1 VLQCLDYKSYIDIY
15 HERIKAFHVKDAEF
29 NPTGRQGV
37 YGGFQGWVD
46 RAGRFRSLGDGQ
58 VDFKTIFSKL
68 TQYDYS
74 GWAVMEWE
82 CFTCHKI
89 DEKNIGPAWRDVA
102 AKYAGQGTAVKYLAH
117 KIINGGSGV
126 WGQVPMAAHPT
137 LSEDDAET
145 VAKYVLMLKK

>member
-1 VLQCLDYKSYIDIY
+1 MKKTVFTIAVLAVLSACGGGGGSEEKPKVIDITEDPVY
-15 HERIKAFHVKDAEF
+15 KK
-29 NPTGRQGV
+29 GV
-37 YGGFQGWVD
+37 EIVGASD
-46 RAGRFRSLGDGQ
+46 
-58 VDFKTIFSKL
+58 
-68 TQYDYS
+68 
-74 GWAVMEWE
+74 

-102 AKYAGQGTAVKYLAH
+102 AKYAGQDTAIKYLAH

-137 LSEDDAET
+137 FTQEDAET